1 MGVSVEAGRIIVI
14 LTNTLTTIV
23 GLILIVLGLYELA
36 SPEVSLYSNAIP
48 LATIIFGIAILLISI
63 TGCCGGL
70 AENKPILWA
79 YFIVLLL
86 LIVLQII
93 AAIITLADTQN
104 VEKVLDTWWQVAY
117 NDNPRIIRD
126 IEDKYSCCGFSNVT
140 DRAVP
145 KKSPDACTKSSWFG
159 YDKPCL
165 QVLTSA
171 YKHHQIAIGAWGII
185 LAFIQILALI
195 AAYVLLVNL
204 PTPEQRDRD
213 YRTEHERLIK
223 MGRNVDPDQQQSKP
237 YYTDRGTGVSGGSSG
252 AARDQYG
259 SINP

>member
-63 TGCCGGL
+63 T
-70 AENKPILWA
+70 
-79 YFIVLLL
+79 
-86 LIVLQII
+86 
-93 AAIITLADTQN
+93 
-104 VEKVLDTWWQVAY
+104 VLDTWWQVAY

-171 YKHHQIAIGAWGII
+171 YKHHQIAIGVWVII